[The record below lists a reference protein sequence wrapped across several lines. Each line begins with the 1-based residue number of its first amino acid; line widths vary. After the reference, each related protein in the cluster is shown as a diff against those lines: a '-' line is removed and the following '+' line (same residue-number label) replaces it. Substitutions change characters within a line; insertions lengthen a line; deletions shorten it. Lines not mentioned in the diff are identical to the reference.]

1 MLVLTRRPG
10 EIIDIG
16 DDIEV
21 EVLGV
26 HYDQVK
32 LGIIAPANVKIH
44 RREITLRILASKP
57 NEQLSWRQRIQNSI
71 KKLLHNQT

>member
-1 MLVLTRRPG
+1 MLVLTRKPG

-32 LGIIAPANVKIH
+32 LGINAPAHVKIH

-57 NEQLSWRQRIQNSI
+57 NEHVPWPQRIKDSI
-71 KKLLHNQT
+71 RKLLSYET